1 MLIWIFIFNYIS
13 ALLSTYS
20 KEKER
25 IKEEIS
31 EENSLFPK
39 EMADTIPD
47 YEFNKLDLFIM
58 YKYIEYKK
66 LYFY

>member
-1 MLIWIFIFNYIS
+1 M
-13 ALLSTYS
+13 STYS